1 MPHPMNSSRK
11 ISIFNLI
18 VKTDMEIHGAWQASL
33 YRTYLDVMYM
43 LSTHLCWVFVYFS
56 PSVSLLAY
64 FFLSHSLIM
73 GHEIT
78 ILWDFTS
85 HTVKPIKTN
94 RPKTV
99 IDVMLTF
106 LIKKMRNR
114 SKYLLGFIRLESH
127 IYRKV
132 LRKSQ
137 SM

>member
-1 MPHPMNSSRK
+1 MNSSRK

-18 VKTDMEIHGAWQASL
+18 VKTDMEIHGAWQTSL
-33 YRTYLDVMYM
+33 SRTYLDVMYI
-43 LSTHLCWVFVYFS
+43 LSTRLRWVFIYFS
-56 PSVSLLAY
+56 LSVSSLAC

-73 GHEIT
+73 AHEIT
-78 ILWDFTS
+78 ILWDFIF

-94 RPKTV
+94 RPETV

-106 LIKKMRNR
+106 LIKKKFR
-114 SKYLLGFIRLESH
+114 SRSNYLLGFIRLESH